1 MNYILLEAESK
12 FDIENDRDEIIQYL
26 KRNCSQAINEFYKK
40 NISLFR
46 GMDFLIKGQVYSL
59 KPREERPSTEG
70 MLLSSPR
77 IFRDFDTVLRE
88 HGHAS
93 RKFNAVFTTTSDIDS
108 YSGIPVSKDSFFCF
122 IPFDGYKYS
131 YHRKAKHDL
140 NTVVDDFDSLSYIKK
155 LNLDYHYLTE
165 MDVYSVRPFYR
176 SLMNN
181 KELEKDNDYKY
192 FYDVIEV
199 AEDFRKFYESFNRLL
214 DNENVNIIK
223 SLERFKKI
231 EKPINNLKKR
241 VEILANDDKAREKFP
256 ESMPGVEPIDILS
269 ILNNQID
276 KFIQFLSRID
286 DTIDGV
292 NEFMGDVVTNKISPQ
307 IKDNEVWFNTKNY
320 ILIHPEDLNEII
332 KELIK

>member
-1 MNYILLEAESK
+1 MNYILLESESK
-12 FDIENDRDEIIQYL
+12 FDIENDRDETIQYL

-40 NISLFR
+40 NIPLFR

-70 MLLSSPR
+70 ILLSSPR
-77 IFRDFDTVLRE
+77 IFRDFDTVLRK

-93 RKFNAVFTTTSDIDS
+93 RKFNTVFTTTSDIDS
-108 YSGIPVSKDSFFCF
+108 YTGIPVSKDRFFCF

-140 NTVVDDFDSLSYIKK
+140 NMIIDDYDSLSSIKR
-155 LNLDYHYLTE
+155 LNLDFHNLIE
-165 MDVYSVRPFYR
+165 MDVYSVRPYYR

-181 KELEKDNDYKY
+181 NELKKDKDFKY

-199 AEDFRKFYESFNRLL
+199 AEDFRKFHDSFNSLL
-214 DNENVNIIK
+214 DNEDVNIIK

-231 EKPINNLKKR
+231 EKPINNLNKR
-241 VEILANDDKAREKFP
+241 VEILANDDRAREKFP
-256 ESMPGVEPIDILS
+256 ESMWGVESVDILS
-269 ILNNQID
+269 IVNRQID

-286 DTIDGV
+286 DMIDAV

-320 ILIHPEDLNEII
+320 VLIHPEDLNEII